1 MKDDMDLEANTK
13 LLIERVASIL
23 RIKIDHQSLL
33 KDVAM
38 KICPSELALDTF
50 YNIIVN
56 RSKVIEAIIKDLYDI
71 TWDKV
76 DILNISFK
84 TNEVSKN
91 ISEITSAFIFDRS
104 VHIDGYKKIEI
115 FEDELYKQC
124 NL

>member
-33 KDVAM
+33 KDVSM
-38 KICPSELALDTF
+38 KICPSDFALDTF

-56 RSKVIEAIIKDLYDI
+56 RSKVIEAIIKDIYDI
-71 TWDKV
+71 PWDKV

-84 TNEVSKN
+84 TNEISQD

-104 VHIDGYKKIEI
+104 VHIDGYKTIEI